1 MATAWR
7 RNPSPSI
14 STKCWKIFNLGSQDY
29 LIRVLTTEDSYEV
42 QMFEF
47 QNYSMWTESLSGS
60 TLVSKLKVNLSCNS
74 YFEVQSALFTSV
86 VSLF

>member
-14 STKCWKIFNLGSQDY
+14 NTRCWKKFNLESQDY

-47 QNYSMWTESLSGS
+47 QTCSVWEESLSGS
-60 TLVSKLKVNLSCNS
+60 TLASKVK
-74 YFEVQSALFTSV
+74 
-86 VSLF
+86 VSLWFKTQV